1 MRILQKNI
9 DEIKSRID
17 IVDVISD
24 FINLKKSGQAYKALS
39 PFTDEK
45 TPSFFV
51 VPSKG
56 IYKCFSSGK
65 GGDAISFIM
74 EYDGLSYTEALKYL
88 AGKYGIEIEEREIT
102 EEDIKA
108 QNERESLFI
117 ILKYATD
124 YFISNLRNSDEGKSV
139 GLTYFKNRGLT
150 EEIIEKFEL
159 GYSLE
164 AWDDLYKAAIKQGFG
179 KDIIEKAGLIIK
191 KEEKVYDRFRGR
203 VIFPI
208 YNQTGKVIA
217 FGARILKK
225 DTKQPKYVNSP
236 ETEIYHK
243 SNVLYGVH
251 MAKGPI
257 RKADNCFLVEGYTDV
272 ISLHQVGIENVVSSS
287 GTSLTEEQIRLV
299 SRYSENITVLFDGDP
314 AGIKASLRG
323 IDMLLAGG
331 QNVKAVVLPE
341 GHDPDS
347 YSKELGGYEFRKYL
361 EENAHDFIT
370 FKINLF
376 VNEAKGDPVKKA
388 TTIRDIV
395 ESISQIPDPIKRTVY
410 IKESSVL
417 LDIDES
423 VLMTELNKI
432 ILKARRKSTPAAG
445 PPIIPIMADTVI
457 GQKLEEDVSDRLNA
471 VLRRKEREIIRSL
484 VRYGYKE
491 VADNVYLYQ
500 YLFDEL
506 GDVKFFTPV
515 YEEIYNMF
523 KNGLSKDEEMEA
535 GYFLEHGSEQV
546 KSEIVDLIT
555 DKYALSNK
563 WRDKYNIWVPREE
576 EILSSKS
583 YTDIERL
590 NYAYIK
596 KLIRKNL
603 TELKNAGS
611 KDDQQKYQI
620 IHMELKKTEKK
631 IASVLGIVISG

>member
-124 YFISNLRNSDEGKSV
+124 YFISNLKNSDEGKSV

-217 FGARILKK
+217 FGARTLKK

-388 TTIRDIV
+388 ATIRDIV

-471 VLRRKEREIIRSL
+471 ILRRKEREIIRSL

>member
-217 FGARILKK
+217 FGARTLKK

-287 GTSLTEEQIRLV
+287 GTSLTEDQIRLV

-376 VNEAKGDPVKKA
+376 VNEAKGDHVKKA
-388 TTIRDIV
+388 ATIRDIV

-432 ILKARRKSTPAAG
+432 ILKARRKSTAAAG

>member
-124 YFISNLRNSDEGKSV
+124 YFISNLKNSDEGKSV

-217 FGARILKK
+217 FGARTLKK

-287 GTSLTEEQIRLV
+287 GTSLTEDQIRLV
-299 SRYSENITVLFDGDP
+299 SRFSENITVLFDGDP

-388 TTIRDIV
+388 ATIRDIV

-432 ILKARRKSTPAAG
+432 ILKARRKSTAAAG

>member
-124 YFISNLRNSDEGKSV
+124 YFISNLKNSDEGKSV

-217 FGARILKK
+217 FGARTLKK

-388 TTIRDIV
+388 TTIRAIV

>member
-124 YFISNLRNSDEGKSV
+124 YFISNLKNSDEGKSV

-217 FGARILKK
+217 FGARTLKK

-388 TTIRDIV
+388 ATIRDIV

-432 ILKARRKSTPAAG
+432 ILKARRKSTAAAG

-471 VLRRKEREIIRSL
+471 ILRRKEREIIRSL

>member
-124 YFISNLRNSDEGKSV
+124 YFISNLKNSDEGKSV

-217 FGARILKK
+217 FGARTLKK

-287 GTSLTEEQIRLV
+287 GTSLTEDQIRLV

-376 VNEAKGDPVKKA
+376 VNEAKGDHVKKA
-388 TTIRDIV
+388 ATIRDIV

-432 ILKARRKSTPAAG
+432 ILKARRKSTAAAG

>member
-124 YFISNLRNSDEGKSV
+124 YFISNLKNSDEGKSV

-217 FGARILKK
+217 FGARTLKK

-388 TTIRDIV
+388 ATIRDIV

>member
-217 FGARILKK
+217 FGARTLKK

-388 TTIRDIV
+388 ATIRDIV

-432 ILKARRKSTPAAG
+432 ILKARRKSTAAAG

>member
-150 EEIIEKFEL
+150 QEIIEKFEL

-217 FGARILKK
+217 FGARTLKK

-243 SNVLYGVH
+243 SNVLYGLH

-388 TTIRDIV
+388 TTIRNIV

-432 ILKARRKSTPAAG
+432 ILKARRKSTAAAG

>member
-124 YFISNLRNSDEGKSV
+124 YFISNLKNSDEGKSV

-217 FGARILKK
+217 FGARTLKK

-287 GTSLTEEQIRLV
+287 GTSLTEDQIRLV

-388 TTIRDIV
+388 ATIRDIV

-432 ILKARRKSTPAAG
+432 ILKARRKSTAAAG

>member
-1 MRILQKNI
+1 MRLLQKNI
-9 DEIKSRID
+9 DEIKNRID

-24 FINLKKSGQAYKALS
+24 FINLKKSGQSYKALS

-217 FGARILKK
+217 FGARTLKK

-388 TTIRDIV
+388 ATIRDIV

-432 ILKARRKSTPAAG
+432 ILKARRKSTAAAG

-506 GDVKFFTPV
+506 KDVKFFTPV
-515 YEEIYNMF
+515 YEEIYNIF
-523 KNGLSKDEEMEA
+523 KDRISKDEELEA
-535 GYFLEHGSEQV
+535 GYFLEHGSDQV
-546 KSEIVDLIT
+546 KSEIIDLIT
-555 DKYALSNK
+555 DKYVISDK
-563 WRDKYNIWVPREE
+563 WRDKYNIWIPKEE
-576 EILSSKS
+576 EILSSKT

-590 NYAYIK
+590 NFAYIK

-603 TELKNAGS
+603 NELKNAES

-631 IASVLGIVISG
+631 IAGVLGIVISG

>member
-124 YFISNLRNSDEGKSV
+124 YFISNLKNSDEGKSV

-217 FGARILKK
+217 FGARTLKK

-388 TTIRDIV
+388 TTIRAIV

-423 VLMTELNKI
+423 VLMNELNKI

>member
-217 FGARILKK
+217 FGARTLKK

-243 SNVLYGVH
+243 SNVLYGLH

-388 TTIRDIV
+388 TTIRNIV

-432 ILKARRKSTPAAG
+432 ILKARRKSTAAAG

>member
-217 FGARILKK
+217 FGARTLKK

-370 FKINLF
+370 FNINLF

-388 TTIRDIV
+388 ATIRDIV

-432 ILKARRKSTPAAG
+432 ILKARRKSTAAAG

>member
-124 YFISNLRNSDEGKSV
+124 YFISNLKNSDEGKSV

-217 FGARILKK
+217 FGARTLKK

-287 GTSLTEEQIRLV
+287 GTSLTEDQIRLV

-388 TTIRDIV
+388 TTIRAIV

>member
-1 MRILQKNI
+1 MRLLQKNI
-9 DEIKSRID
+9 DEIKNRID

-24 FINLKKSGQAYKALS
+24 FINLKKSGQSYKALS

-88 AGKYGIEIEEREIT
+88 AGKYGIEIEEREFT

-117 ILKYATD
+117 ILNYATD
-124 YFISNLRNSDEGKSV
+124 YFISNLRNSDEGKTV

-150 EEIIEKFEL
+150 EEIIDKFEL

-164 AWDDLYKAAIKQGFG
+164 VWDDFYKAALKQGFG
-179 KDIIEKAGLIIK
+179 EDIIEKAGLIIK

-217 FGARILKK
+217 FGARTLKK

-243 SNVLYGVH
+243 GNVLYGLH

-272 ISLHQVGIENVVSSS
+272 ISLYQVGIENVVSSS
-287 GTSLTEEQIRLV
+287 GTSLTEDQIRLL

-331 QNVKAVVLPE
+331 QNVRAVVLPE

-388 TTIRDIV
+388 ATIRDIV
-395 ESISQIPDPIKRTVY
+395 ESISQIPDPIKRTIY

-432 ILKARRKSTPAAG
+432 ILKARRKSTPATE
-445 PPIIPIMADTVI
+445 PPISIMADAVI

-506 GDVKFFTPV
+506 KDVKFFTPV
-515 YEEIYNMF
+515 YEEIYNIF
-523 KNGLSKDEEMEA
+523 KDRISKDEELEA
-535 GYFLEHGSEQV
+535 GYFLEHGSDQV
-546 KSEIVDLIT
+546 KSEIIDLIT
-555 DKYALSNK
+555 DKYVISDK
-563 WRDKYNIWVPREE
+563 WRDKYNIWIPKEE
-576 EILSSKS
+576 EILSSKT

-590 NYAYIK
+590 NFAYIK

-603 TELKNAGS
+603 NELKNAES

-631 IASVLGIVISG
+631 IAGVLGIVISG

>member
-124 YFISNLRNSDEGKSV
+124 YFISNLKNSDEGKSV

-164 AWDDLYKAAIKQGFG
+164 AWDDLYKAAIKKGFG

-217 FGARILKK
+217 FGARTLKK

-287 GTSLTEEQIRLV
+287 GTSLTEDQIRLV

-388 TTIRDIV
+388 TTIRAIV

>member
-203 VIFPI
+203 VIFTI

-217 FGARILKK
+217 FGARTLKK

-388 TTIRDIV
+388 ATIRDIV

-432 ILKARRKSTPAAG
+432 ILKARRKSTAAAG

>member
-217 FGARILKK
+217 FGARTLKK

>member
-124 YFISNLRNSDEGKSV
+124 YFISNLKNSDEGKSV

-217 FGARILKK
+217 FGARTLKK

-388 TTIRDIV
+388 ATIRDIV

-432 ILKARRKSTPAAG
+432 ILKARRKSTAAAG